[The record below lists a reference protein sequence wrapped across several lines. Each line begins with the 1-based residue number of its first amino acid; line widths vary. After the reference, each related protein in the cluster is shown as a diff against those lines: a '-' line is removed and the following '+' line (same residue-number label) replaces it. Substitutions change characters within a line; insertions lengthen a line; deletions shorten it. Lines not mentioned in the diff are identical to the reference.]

1 MRRRPRRSPTTPP
14 RPRQASPRRSTQA
27 SGGLAHEN
35 HMSSTSL
42 FAELLKKTK
51 NRDRVMALMTKESDK
66 PEKGK
71 ENVEPEAGGSA
82 SGPDTPG
89 PVPTPTASVPSTT
102 TPVAVTAVVAA
113 TAAAVAA
120 AAVAPNNINSN
131 NTIIPFTTTT
141 TAVPAAVA
149 TAIPNGASLLET
161 SAVID
166 LEENSDQ
173 SCPSEQPPPSVKS
186 ETPDIGKIDF
196 KKVTVP
202 TSLTKLPMPPG
213 INLEDID
220 SPTSP
225 STPPETKPTRKSI
238 ITDLPMPP
246 SKTCH
251 FTGCI
256 NV

>member
-14 RPRQASPRRSTQA
+14 RPRQASPRRSTPA
-27 SGGLAHEN
+27 TGGLAHEN

-51 NRDRVMALMTKESDK
+51 NRDRFMALVTKESDK

-71 ENVEPEAGGSA
+71 ENVEPEGGGST

-89 PVPTPTASVPSTT
+89 PVLTPIVSVPSNTNAVSAT
-102 TPVAVTAVVAA
+102 AVTAA
-113 TAAAVAA
+113 TVAA
-120 AAVAPNNINSN
+120 AAVAATAASN
-131 NTIIPFTTTT
+131 NDTVTANTTTF
-141 TAVPAAVA
+141 TAAAA
-149 TAIPNGASLLET
+149 SAIPNGASLLEN
-161 SAVID
+161 SVSID
-166 LEENSDQ
+166 FEENSDQ
-173 SCPSEQPPPSVKS
+173 SCPAEQLPASVKS
-186 ETPDIGKIDF
+186 DTPDIGKIDF

-251 FTGCI
+251 FIVCI
-256 NV
+256 KL

>member
-14 RPRQASPRRSTQA
+14 RPRQASPRRPTPA

-35 HMSSTSL
+35 NMSSTSL
-42 FAELLKKTK
+42 FAELLKTRK
-51 NRDRVMALMTKESDK
+51 NRDRIMALMTKESDK

-71 ENVEPEAGGSA
+71 ENVEPEGGGSA

-89 PVPTPTASVPSTT
+89 ASSA
-102 TPVAVTAVVAA
+102 PVATVPPSA
-113 TAAAVAA
+113 TAAAAA
-120 AAVAPNNINSN
+120 AS
-131 NTIIPFTTTT
+131 
-141 TAVPAAVA
+141 AAA
-149 TAIPNGASLLET
+149 TIPNGAAQVENNT
-161 SAVID
+161 VID

-173 SCPSEQPPPSVKS
+173 SCPPEQQLVNIKS

-225 STPPETKPTRKSI
+225 STPPETKPARKSI

-246 SKTCH
+246 SKTSQSKN
-251 FTGCI
+251 I
-256 NV
+256 